1 MSESLRVIT
10 LDNYDYNIIVNA
22 LNDQRLE
29 LVSKGESAEEISNVL
44 LKLVDA
50 PKKRTGLFN
59 REER

>member
-10 LDNYDYNIIVNA
+10 VDNYDNNIIVNA
-22 LNDQRLE
+22 LNDKRLE

>member
-1 MSESLRVIT
+1 MSENLRVIT
-10 LDNYDYNIIVNA
+10 VDNYDYNIIVNA
-22 LNDQRLE
+22 LNDKRLE
-29 LVSKGESAEEISNVL
+29 LVSKGESAEEISSVL

>member
-10 LDNYDYNIIVNA
+10 VDNYDYNIIVNA
-22 LNDQRLE
+22 LNDKRLE

-44 LKLVDA
+44 LKHVDA

>member
-10 LDNYDYNIIVNA
+10 VDNYDYNIIVNA
-22 LNDQRLE
+22 LNDKRLE

-50 PKKRTGLFN
+50 PKKRIGLFN

>member
-1 MSESLRVIT
+1 MAENLRVIT
-10 LDNYDYNIIVNA
+10 VDNYDYNIIVNA
-22 LNDQRLE
+22 LNDKRLE

>member
-10 LDNYDYNIIVNA
+10 VDNYDYNIIVNA
-22 LNDQRLE
+22 LNDKRLE

-50 PKKRTGLFN
+50 PKKRKGLFN

>member
-10 LDNYDYNIIVNA
+10 VDNYDYNIIVNA
-22 LNDQRLE
+22 LNDKRLE
-29 LVSKGESAEEISNVL
+29 FVSKGESAEEISNVL